1 MPLDSTTL
9 ERYYD
14 SIEVKERDGLFFI
27 EFSRSASTAALTEAD
42 HSFHSRLRRAIF
54 YVNACRAT
62 MDAVDRKRY
71 LVRLNEIAAAPRP
84 ECGLRQLGS
93 YEKDFEFEL
102 KKYRDRYAHRAALA
116 WGVFLVASLAGT
128 AALLLGNVA
137 SWAPAAL
144 TENNIVDG
152 LFLGPLDLYATM
164 TYVFIWVW
172 GTVGLAIGEMFAAR
186 YDSLDPHYESFFSE
200 ARFRFDPAQRI
211 MFVTLTW
218 TIFIFLLAHGWLD
231 MTVGGLTLS
240 SVEENPWSA
249 VVLGIMT
256 SIGFQGLIGAII
268 ERLSRKENRPA

>member
-1 MPLDSTTL
+1 MPLDSITQD
-9 ERYYD
+9 RYYD
-14 SIEVKERDGLFFI
+14 RIEVKDREGLFFI
-27 EFSRSASTAALTEAD
+27 EFSRAATKAVLTEAD
-42 HSFHSRLRRAIF
+42 HAFHSRLRRAVF
-54 YVNACRAT
+54 YANACRST
-62 MDAVDRKRY
+62 MDALDRKRY
-71 LVRLNEIAAAPRP
+71 LVRLNEIAAAGRP
-84 ECGLRQLGS
+84 ECGLLQIES

-102 KKYRDRYAHRAALA
+102 KKYRDRYAHRATLA
-116 WGVFLVASLAGT
+116 WGVFLVASLGGT

-137 SWAPAAL
+137 SWAPASL
-144 TENNIVDG
+144 TENSIVDG
-152 LFLGPLDLYATM
+152 LFLGPLNVYETM

-172 GTVGLAIGEMFAAR
+172 GSVGLAIGEMFSAR

-240 SVEENPWSA
+240 SVEQSPWSA

-268 ERLSRKENRPA
+268 ERLHRKEK